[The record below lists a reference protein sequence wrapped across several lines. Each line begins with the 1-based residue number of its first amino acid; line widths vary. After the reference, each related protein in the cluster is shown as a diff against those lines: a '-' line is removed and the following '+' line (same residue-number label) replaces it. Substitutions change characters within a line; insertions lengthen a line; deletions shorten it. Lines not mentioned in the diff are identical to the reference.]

1 MPVSFKLLIISIFAL
16 LLTACSKKATD
27 AVEELPKINIPRF
40 GAENTLEIASWNIQ
54 TFPKSGQT
62 VSDVKEIVLDLDADL
77 YAVQEI
83 NNAFEFRNLVDSLN
97 AAAGGDM
104 YDGRLNELS
113 SSFKT
118 GIIFKKSVIEV
129 LDSTYLFV
137 NDLYD
142 FASRAPYQLHL
153 RASKNG
159 RVFDFKLIVVHLKA
173 QDSDPQ
179 SVVRRR
185 NSIQKLEAYVES
197 QLQQPGGDPDFIIA
211 GDWNDEL
218 EDPTSSNVFL
228 PFLEDTLRYKF
239 LTLPFAGSSSEY
251 SYLLGGF
258 NSLIDHILIT
268 TSIDTTYLPL
278 TTQVLKLDQYYSL
291 YVSEVSDHR
300 PVAAR
305 FGTF

>member
-1 MPVSFKLLIISIFAL
+1 MPVSVKFIIISIFAL

-40 GAENTLEIASWNIQ
+40 GEENTLEIASWNIQ

-83 NNAFEFRNLVDSLN
+83 NNAFEFRNLLDSLN
-97 AAAGGDM
+97 AAAGADM

-142 FASRAPYQLHL
+142 FASRPPFQLSL
-153 RASKNG
+153 LASKNG
-159 RVFDFKLIVVHLKA
+159 RTFDFNLIVVHLKA
-173 QDSDPQ
+173 EDGNPQ
-179 SVVRRR
+179 SQVRRR
-185 NSIQKLEAYVES
+185 NSIQKLENYIDS
-197 QLQQPGGDPDFIIA
+197 QLQSGSDPDFVVA

-218 EDPTSSNVFL
+218 EDPPSSNVFL

-239 LTLPFAGSSSEY
+239 LTLPFAGSSSEF

-268 TSIDTTYLPL
+268 TSIDTAYLPL

>member
-1 MPVSFKLLIISIFAL
+1 
-16 LLTACSKKATD
+16 
-27 AVEELPKINIPRF
+27 
-40 GAENTLEIASWNIQ
+40 
-54 TFPKSGQT
+54 
-62 VSDVKEIVLDLDADL
+62 
-77 YAVQEI
+77 
-83 NNAFEFRNLVDSLN
+83 
-97 AAAGGDM
+97 M
-104 YDGRLNELS
+104 YDGRLNEQS

-142 FASRAPYQLHL
+142 FASRPPFQLYL

-159 RVFDFKLIVVHLKA
+159 RTFDFNLIVVHLKA
-173 QDSDPQ
+173 EDGNPQ
-179 SVVRRR
+179 SQVRRR
-185 NSIQKLEAYVES
+185 NSIQKLENYIDA
-197 QLQQPGGDPDFIIA
+197 QLQQPGSDPDFVIA